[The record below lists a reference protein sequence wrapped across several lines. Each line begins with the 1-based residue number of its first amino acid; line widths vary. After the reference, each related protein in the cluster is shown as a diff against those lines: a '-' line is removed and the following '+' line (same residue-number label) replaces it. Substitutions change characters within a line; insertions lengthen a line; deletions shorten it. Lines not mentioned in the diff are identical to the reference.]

1 MPAQGISKIY
11 LSISRGFHFNP
22 QDKDLQSKY
31 DFFADNRSYFDK
43 VVKDVQYI
51 GRRDLTI
58 EKLGKMR
65 SILDLSS
72 NGCGAD
78 NFFQFFQDYYC
89 NLATKGLYLIPHYP
103 CVVDILPTADTQY
116 GIDLSTFPESFR
128 NATVAK
134 ISVSIRLYPI
144 GLGSLKLG
152 LYLQTK
158 ESFNI
163 QDITELL
170 RQKSGKI
177 FVINLGEYYTIDQLT
192 RVYAELL
199 LQALFKVKK
208 PFSWT
213 STYSFIDIIESE
225 PLSLESNYEDF
236 FLPITCLGKEPKN
249 KEYVPKNQSLYGDI
263 LLFGEKSAVSYI
275 PGAEDSRLMNP
286 DRRKLRRWVRNSAEL
301 FSAQQF
307 ACNIINTNDIAR
319 TLDELRSQYWAKKL
333 KDGVLPPVLE
343 KLFSCWNI
351 TNLHSQGYPLC
362 KENWRE
368 RHSEL
373 IRMLDQGNRIISSN
387 KQAMEQLTA
396 ITEQASNAQHDVANA
411 LKTANDNLKDYLELM
426 KSNFP
431 SA

>member
-170 RQKSGKI
+170 RQK
-177 FVINLGEYYTIDQLT
+177 
-192 RVYAELL
+192 
-199 LQALFKVKK
+199 
-208 PFSWT
+208 
-213 STYSFIDIIESE
+213 
-225 PLSLESNYEDF
+225 
-236 FLPITCLGKEPKN
+236 
-249 KEYVPKNQSLYGDI
+249 
-263 LLFGEKSAVSYI
+263 
-275 PGAEDSRLMNP
+275 
-286 DRRKLRRWVRNSAEL
+286 
-301 FSAQQF
+301 
-307 ACNIINTNDIAR
+307 
-319 TLDELRSQYWAKKL
+319 
-333 KDGVLPPVLE
+333 
-343 KLFSCWNI
+343 
-351 TNLHSQGYPLC
+351 
-362 KENWRE
+362 E
-368 RHSEL
+368 R
-373 IRMLDQGNRIISSN
+373 
-387 KQAMEQLTA
+387 
-396 ITEQASNAQHDVANA
+396 
-411 LKTANDNLKDYLELM
+411 
-426 KSNFP
+426 
-431 SA
+431 